1 MSGRTPR
8 VTNSALPPPR
18 NEALMTSLD
27 PPIRP
32 RPHAGI
38 LAADPY
44 VPGKSK
50 APGVA
55 GPIYKLS
62 SNETP
67 LGASPHAKAAFQ
79 AAIDKLEAYPDGAAT
94 PLREAIG
101 RCHGLD
107 PARIVCGAG
116 SDELLYMLANI
127 YCGPG
132 DEGIYTEHG
141 FLLYRTA
148 ILAAEGMPVVVGE
161 RDLTVDVEA
170 ILAAVTPQTRI
181 VFIANPNN
189 PTGTYVGEAAVTRL
203 ADSLPPHVLLVLD
216 AAYAEYAT
224 AADYEAGFALVH
236 DRENVVVTRTFSKIY
251 GLASLRLGWCYAPV
265 AVVDA
270 INRVRSPFN
279 VNDPAMRAGVAAV
292 ADQALIDAAI
302 AHNTRWREILTREI
316 RVLGFPVTPSQANF
330 LLIHFRD
337 PADAKAADAFLTA
350 RGLILR
356 YVAAYALPACL
367 RLSVGGEVANRLVIE
382 ALSAFARERG

>member
-1 MSGRTPR
+1 
-8 VTNSALPPPR
+8 
-18 NEALMTSLD
+18 MTSANQPL
-27 PPIRP
+27 RP

-67 LGASPHAKAAFQ
+67 LGPSPKAVAAFQ
-79 AAIDKLEAYPDGAAT
+79 AAVDKLAAYPDGTAT

-101 RCHGLD
+101 QRHGLD

-127 YCGPG
+127 YCEPG

-148 ILAAEGMPVVVGE
+148 LLAAEAVPVIVRE
-161 RDLTVDVEA
+161 RDLTVDVDA
-170 ILAAVTPQTRI
+170 ILAAVTARTKI

-189 PTGTYVGEAAVTRL
+189 PTGTAIGRAAVTRL
-203 ADSLPPHVLLVLD
+203 ADALPPHVLLVLD

-224 AADYEAGFALVH
+224 DADYESGFALVH
-236 DRENVVVTRTFSKIY
+236 DRENVVTTRTFSKIY
-251 GLASLRLGWCYAPV
+251 GLASLRVGWCYAP
-265 AVVDA
+265 AAIIEA

-279 VNDPAMRAGVAAV
+279 VNDPAMRAATAAV
-292 ADQALIDAAI
+292 EDQPHIDAAI
-302 AHNTRWREILTREI
+302 AHNTQWREVLTREI
-316 RVLGFPVTPSQANF
+316 RALGFTIPESAANF
-330 LLIHFRD
+330 ILVAMRD
-337 PADAKAADAFLTA
+337 PAEAEAADAFLTA

-356 YVAAYALPACL
+356 HVAAYKLPSCL
-367 RLSVGGEVANRLVIE
+367 RLSVGSDTANRLVIA
-382 ALSAFARERG
+382 ALGAFAELRSR